1 MRLSRVGDVSELPL
15 ATLRTRKGF
24 RMNPD
29 QGYGPLL
36 QETLR
41 HALDYLAALPRSS
54 VGATATLEQLRARL
68 GRPLPSG
75 PTEATA
81 VINQL
86 VRDVE
91 GGLLGNAGGR
101 FYAWVIGGSVPAAL
115 AADWMTSAWDQNA
128 GMYSV
133 APAAAVVEEVCGR
146 WLLELL
152 GLPPKASFA
161 LVTGCQMAHVTCL
174 AAARNSVLARHGWD
188 VEQRGL
194 IGAPPI
200 RVITGDQRH
209 GTIERALRLLGLGR
223 DCIIDIPVAAN
234 GQLTAAALAPVLAAA
249 AAQPT
254 IVLLQAGDLN
264 TGSFDPF
271 TEVIPLAHQ
280 AGAWVHVDGAFGL
293 WAAASPA
300 HRHFTAGVE
309 LADSWATDGHK
320 WLNVPYDC
328 GYAFVTDREAHYR
341 SMGHHANYLTHSEA
355 ARDQVDW
362 NPEYS
367 RRARGFAT
375 YAAIASLGRDGIA
388 CLVAGCC
395 QHAHSLVARA
405 GALPGVEVLHV
416 PHINQGLLRFPDPA
430 PGADAEDHDRHTEA
444 VVARIVE
451 SGEAMFACTTWR
463 GRRCMRVSVC
473 GWATNEA
480 DIKRAVEAIATALRG
495 GARLPRDRA
504 APTRSR

>member
-1 MRLSRVGDVSELPL
+1 MS
-15 ATLRTRKGF
+15 
-24 RMNPD
+24 PD
-29 QGYGPLL
+29 PRYSPVL
-36 QETLR
+36 QETVQ
-41 HALDYLAALPRSS
+41 HALAYLAGLPRSS
-54 VGATATLEQLRARL
+54 VGATATLEQLRERL
-68 GRPLPSG
+68 GRPLPAG
-75 PTEATA
+75 PSDATS
-81 VINQL
+81 VIDQL
-86 VRDVE
+86 VRNVE
-91 GGLLGNAGGR
+91 GGLTGNAGGR

-115 AADWMTSAWDQNA
+115 AADWMTSVWDQNA
-128 GMYSV
+128 GMYAV

-152 GLPPKASFA
+152 GLPPTASFA

-174 AAARNSVLARHGWD
+174 AAARNGVLAKHGWD

-194 IGAPPI
+194 MGAPRI

-249 AAQPT
+249 PAQPT

-271 TEVIPLAHQ
+271 AEIIPLAHQ

-328 GYAFVTDREAHYR
+328 GYAIVTDRGAHYR
-341 SMGHHANYLTHSEA
+341 SMGHHADYLTHSDA

-375 YAAIASLGRDGIA
+375 YAAIASLGREGIA
-388 CLVAGCC
+388 RLVHGCC
-395 QHAHSLVARA
+395 LHAHALVTRA
-405 GALPGVEVLHV
+405 GALTGAQVLHV
-416 PHINQGLLRFPDPA
+416 PHLNQGLLRFPDPA
-430 PGADAEDHDRHTEA
+430 PGATEADHDRHTEA
-444 VVARIVE
+444 VVAKVVA

-463 GRRCMRVSVC
+463 DKRCMRVSVC

-480 DIKRAVEAIATALRG
+480 DIDRAVQAIAQALRQ
-495 GARLPRDRA
+495 RD
-504 APTRSR
+504 

>member
-1 MRLSRVGDVSELPL
+1 MKPDPRYQPVLQQSL
-15 ATLRTRKGF
+15 A
-24 RMNPD
+24 
-29 QGYGPLL
+29 
-36 QETLR
+36 
-41 HALDYLAALPRSS
+41 HALDYLSALPQSP
-54 VGATATLEQLRARL
+54 VGATATLEQLRERL
-68 GRPLPSG
+68 GRPLPAG
-75 PTEATA
+75 PEDATA
-81 VINQL
+81 VIDRL
-86 VRDVE
+86 VQDVQ
-91 GGLLGNAGGR
+91 GGLTGNAGGR
-101 FYAWVIGGSVPAAL
+101 FFAWVIGGSVPAAL
-115 AADWMTSAWDQNA
+115 AADWLTSAWDQNA
-128 GMYSV
+128 GMYTV

-152 GLPPKASFA
+152 GLPPAASFA

-174 AAARNSVLARHGWD
+174 AAARNAVLAKRGWD

-223 DCIIDIPVAAN
+223 ECIIDIPVAAN

-249 AAQPT
+249 PNQPT

-271 TEVIPLAHQ
+271 PEVIPLAHH

-300 HRHFTAGVE
+300 HRQFTTGVE

-328 GYAFVTDREAHYR
+328 GYAFVTDRAAHYR

-367 RRARGFAT
+367 RRGRGFAT
-375 YAAIASLGRDGIA
+375 YAAIASLGREGIA
-388 CLVAGCC
+388 RMVADCC
-395 QHAHSLVARA
+395 QHARTLVTSA
-405 GALPGVEVLHV
+405 GALSGVEVLHV
-416 PHINQGLLRFPDPA
+416 PHINQGLLRFPDPR
-430 PGADAEDHDRHTEA
+430 PGATAEDHDRHTEA
-444 VVARIVE
+444 VTARVVA

-473 GWATNEA
+473 GWATTTEDVN
-480 DIKRAVEAIATALRG
+480 RAVAAIAQALK
-495 GARLPRDRA
+495 
-504 APTRSR
+504 